1 MAYDFYDLLGVSE
14 DASQD
19 EIKDAFRDKVQE
31 VHPDLNDDPR
41 APAQFTALKKGYD
54 TLKDPVERKAYDRL
68 GHKDYVA
75 KRLEGLPS
83 ADQWKPAD
91 SDGSASD
98 GSAATGGASSASSAT
113 SGTTAGASGS
123 GTTDG
128 SSTRT
133 TSATGT
139 AGATGTTGAS
149 TGTGGT
155 GGTGRGSGGSTTST
169 SASGTATGAG
179 TSSSA
184 TTGTRTGTTASTRT
198 GTTSASGA
206 GTGSAADAATGSG
219 AESDDGATSTADGP
233 GLIDRLRSIN
243 YGWPLVFLTTLVYAV
258 GVGMYARE
266 NLDALRELAAQVR
279 ASGTDA
285 AALREALLAADY
297 GLVPVFEFVRTTVLI
312 GSAPGPG
319 VLIAIGAVL
328 MPAIFIVVVRTTRKA
343 FAWQPT
349 YLYVAAVLAPLTGL
363 GANAGGIDR
372 PVLTVV
378 AFGLLPLGAVVTLL
392 FNAFVT
398 PRLKRL
404 F

>member
-1 MAYDFYDLLGVSE
+1 MTYDFYDLLEVSD

-83 ADQWKPAD
+83 ADQWKPA
-91 SDGSASD
+91 SGGSASG
-98 GSAATGGASSASSAT
+98 GST
-113 SGTTAGASGS
+113 GTTAGASSGAPSGTSSSAGS
-123 GTTDG
+123 GG
-128 SSTRT
+128 ASART
-133 TSATGT
+133 TSTTGGS
-139 AGATGTTGAS
+139 GATGTTGTA
-149 TGTGGT
+149 TGGT
-155 GGTGRGSGGSTTST
+155 GSTADGSTASTNTGSATGTGTASAATGTSTRTGGTST
-169 SASGTATGAG
+169 S
-179 TSSSA
+179 
-184 TTGTRTGTTASTRT
+184 STRT
-198 GTTSASGA
+198 GTASASGT
-206 GTGSAADAATGSG
+206 GTGSASDAAGSST
-219 AESDDGATSTADGP
+219 SDVDAASTTDGP
-233 GLIDRLRSIN
+233 GLVERLRSIN

-258 GVGMYARE
+258 GVGMYARG
-266 NLDALRELAAQVR
+266 NLDGFRELVAQVR
-279 ASGTDA
+279 ASGTDT
-285 AALREALLAADY
+285 AALREALLATDY
-297 GLVPVFEFVRTTVLI
+297 GLSTVFEFVRSTALVGPT
-312 GSAPGPG
+312 PGPG
-319 VLIAIGAVL
+319 VLIVVGAVL
-328 MPAIFIVVVRTTRKA
+328 MPAIFFVVVRTTRQA

-349 YLYVAAVLAPLTGL
+349 YLYVAAVLAPLAGL
-363 GANAGGIDR
+363 GANAGGVDR

-378 AFGLLPLGAVVTLL
+378 AFGLLPLGAVVALL